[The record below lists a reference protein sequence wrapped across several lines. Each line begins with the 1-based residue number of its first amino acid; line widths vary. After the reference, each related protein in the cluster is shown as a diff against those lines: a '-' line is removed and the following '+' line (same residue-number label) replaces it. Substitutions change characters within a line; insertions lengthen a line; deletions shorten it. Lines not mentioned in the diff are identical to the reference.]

1 MRRDK
6 FLPPQLSEYPQVSPV
21 PAMAS
26 RPLWSVMIPAYN
38 CGQYLIE
45 TLRSVLDQDPG
56 PEVMQ
61 IEVVDDCSTQDDSE
75 AVVKSLGKGR
85 VSFFRQSRNVGISSN
100 FTTCVRRA
108 HGSLVHILH
117 SDDIVRPGFYSRMQE
132 AFNGEPSL
140 GAAFCRHIYMDEDG
154 HWQFLSLL
162 ERRAPGVLVDWLEQ
176 LAVSQRIQAPAI
188 VVRRKVYEEL
198 GGFHPGL
205 FHAGDW
211 DMWKRVAALY
221 PVWYEP
227 SPLACYRVHASSDT
241 SKLNRS
247 GGNYANTRKAIEA
260 ARAYLPETIA
270 EEVSRKSYEHYAI
283 SALSAARRS
292 LISHDPAAAV
302 ALIRE
307 AFRCSRSART
317 IGALIRLGLWSIRA
331 GARATIR
338 RPS

>member
-1 MRRDK
+1 MRRDEP
-6 FLPPQLSEYPQVSPV
+6 LASQAIEYPAVAPV
-21 PAMAS
+21 PATAS

-56 PEVMQ
+56 QEVMQ

-75 AVVKSLGKGR
+75 AVVRSLGKGR
-85 VSFFRQSRNVGISSN
+85 VSFFRQPRNVGISSN

-117 SDDIVRPGFYSRMQE
+117 SDDTVLPGFYSRMQE

-162 ERRAPGVLVDWLEQ
+162 ERRAPGVLVDWLEH

-198 GGFHPGL
+198 GGFHPDL

-211 DMWKRVAALY
+211 DMWKRVVAHY

-241 SKLNRS
+241 SRLNRS
-247 GGNYANTRKAIEA
+247 GGNYANTRKAIEV
-260 ARAYLPETIA
+260 ARAYLPEIIV

-307 AFRCSRSART
+307 ALKFSCSAKMVRS
-317 IGALIRLGLWSIRA
+317 ILRLGLWSIWA
-331 GARATIR
+331 GARTAIR
-338 RPS
+338 RAS